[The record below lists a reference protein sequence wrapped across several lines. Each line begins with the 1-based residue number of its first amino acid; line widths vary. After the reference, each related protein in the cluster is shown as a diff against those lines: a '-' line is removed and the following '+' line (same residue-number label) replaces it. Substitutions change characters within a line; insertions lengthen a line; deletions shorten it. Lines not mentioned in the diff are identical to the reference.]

1 MMRRASIAAALET
14 EQGIVTGIGLDR
26 SFVQELEAA

>member
-1 MMRRASIAAALET
+1 MRRASIAAALET
-14 EQGIVTGIGLDR
+14 EQGIVTGMGLDR